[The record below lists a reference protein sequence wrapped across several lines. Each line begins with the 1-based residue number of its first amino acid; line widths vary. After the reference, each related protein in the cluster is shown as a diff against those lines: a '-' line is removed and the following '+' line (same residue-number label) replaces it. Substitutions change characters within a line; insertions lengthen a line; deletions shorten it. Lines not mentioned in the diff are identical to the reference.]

1 MKLLIFILIFYEF
14 YFRKYDSILV
24 LYPGMTWMLPWGKNV
39 FIIDTTVWSWG
50 NVTKEMYKNPPKKSS
65 EIIEIRFG
73 TFWYRQ

>member
-24 LYPGMTWMLPWGKNV
+24 LYPGMTWMLPWGKYV

-50 NVTKEMYKNPPKKSS
+50 NVTKEM
-65 EIIEIRFG
+65 
-73 TFWYRQ
+73 